1 MNEKFTLSASTIIE
15 MVKDARRRTLDLVVD
30 LSDEQLMGPQLDIV
44 NPPLWE
50 IGHVIFF
57 HEVFVLRQLEEMKL
71 LLKGAEELYDSF
83 EVVHDD
89 RWQLLLPTKKDTLA
103 YAQEVLDRMIQR
115 LESHEP
121 SAKETYLYLLALLHE
136 DMHDE
141 AFTYTRQTLEYP
153 QPKYSTNHTADKFE
167 VGAGPLPGDVE
178 IPGGTY
184 MLGAVPQQPFV
195 FDNEKWA
202 HQLLIA

>member
-1 MNEKFTLSASTIIE
+1 MNEKFALPAATIIE
-15 MVKDARRRTLDLVVD
+15 MLKDARRRTLDLVADV
-30 LSDEQLMGPQLDIV
+30 SDEQLMGPQLDMV

-57 HEVFVLRQLEEMKL
+57 HELFVLRELGEKKL

-89 RWQLLLPTKKDTLA
+89 RWQLLLPTKEGTLT
-103 YAQEVLDRMIQR
+103 YAQEVQDRMIQR
-115 LESHEP
+115 LESQEP

-153 QPKYSTNHTADKFE
+153 QPKYSTNHTAGQIE
-167 VGAGPLPGDVE
+167 TVAGALPGDVE
-178 IPGGTY
+178 IPGGTS

-195 FDNEKWA
+195 FDN
-202 HQLLIA
+202 